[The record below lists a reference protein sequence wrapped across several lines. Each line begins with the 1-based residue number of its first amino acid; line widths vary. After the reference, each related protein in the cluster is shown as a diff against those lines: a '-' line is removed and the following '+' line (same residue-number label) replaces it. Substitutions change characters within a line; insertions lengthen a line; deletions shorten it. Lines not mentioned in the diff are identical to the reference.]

1 MIGQDSEEEES
12 GLERCAVPTVSLRH
26 FRTYV
31 PEDFANFEVY
41 NASLCGGRD
50 LTPGVDSLPGNRGV
64 EKEGSRSPTA
74 SSCTSGYFSHSTSN
88 ATLSDVPFSGS
99 ESSDRLSVGSRD
111 ATELQEHARNSLTP
125 KGALNEAAHN
135 HNSSS
140 HSNTS
145 QEFTDFKGAGD
156 EVVEDEL
163 KHFDW
168 HTETKRAEISHKHSA
183 HMSTNVLEATS
194 TMPPQC
200 HLHNGSEGPSST
212 SSSPGTPPHPTAGDD
227 MACRNGA
234 RISPAPSSEDEEVMP
249 VAQLPD
255 WMAPGEQ
262 VWVGTRSGTV
272 HYVGG
277 VEFAQ
282 GIWVGVELDCAVGKH
297 DGTVQGR
304 VYFRCATGHGVFV
317 RPAWLSK
324 SPVSVDADPQLQPVL
339 L

>member
-12 GLERCAVPTVSLRH
+12 ELDRCAVPTSASLCH

-41 NASLCGGRD
+41 NASLGGGGD
-50 LTPGVDSLPGNRGV
+50 LPMGVALLPGNRGP
-64 EKEGSRSPTA
+64 EKEVSRSPTA

-88 ATLSDVPFSGS
+88 ATLSDTPFSGS

-111 ATELQEHARNSLTP
+111 AAELQEQARNSLTA
-125 KGALNEAAHN
+125 KSALNEAAHA
-135 HNSSS
+135 HSSS
-140 HSNTS
+140 PNPNTS

-156 EVVEDEL
+156 EFGEDEL

-168 HTETKRAEISHKHSA
+168 HPGAERAGIPPKRPADV
-183 HMSTNVLEATS
+183 STNDLAA
-194 TMPPQC
+194 PC
-200 HLHNGSEGPSST
+200 HLHNGNEGPSSP
-212 SSSPGTPPHPTAGDD
+212 SSSPGTFPHPTAPEDT
-227 MACRNGA
+227 ARRHGA
-234 RISPAPSSEDEEVMP
+234 RISPAPSSEDEEGAP

-277 VEFAQ
+277 VEFAR
-282 GIWVGVELDCAVGKH
+282 GIWVGVELDCAVG
-297 DGTVQGR
+297 
-304 VYFRCATGHGVFV
+304 VYQTA
-317 RPAWLSK
+317 PAFSFSSL
-324 SPVSVDADPQLQPVL
+324 
-339 L
+339 

>member
-1 MIGQDSEEEES
+1 MTVFNVCSRMIGQDSEEEEPE
-12 GLERCAVPTVSLRH
+12 LERCTVPVSTSLRH
-26 FRTYV
+26 FRTYI

-50 LTPGVDSLPGNRGV
+50 LPSGVALLPGNRGA

-88 ATLSDVPFSGS
+88 ATLSDMPFSGS

-111 ATELQEHARNSLTP
+111 TAELQEHARNPLIA
-125 KGALNEAAHN
+125 KNALNEAARTHN
-135 HNSSS
+135 LPS

-156 EVVEDEL
+156 EFGEDEL
-163 KHFDW
+163 KHFNW
-168 HTETKRAEISHKHSA
+168 HTETKHAVISPEPPA
-183 HMSTNVLEATS
+183 HAGPDVLEAR
-194 TMPPQC
+194 C
-200 HLHNGSEGPSST
+200 HLHNGSEGPSSS
-212 SSSPGTPPHPTAGDD
+212 SSSPGTPPHPATAEDTPR
-227 MACRNGA
+227 RNRA
-234 RISPAPSSEDEEVMP
+234 RISPAPSSEDEEGAP

-282 GIWVGVELDCAVGKH
+282 GIWVGVELDCAVG
-297 DGTVQGR
+297 
-304 VYFRCATGHGVFV
+304 VYTITLFILIT
-317 RPAWLSK
+317 LIS
-324 SPVSVDADPQLQPVL
+324 L
-339 L
+339 